1 VTLLFPNIAV
11 DEKGHQGHWTL
22 IYNQG
27 FEVTIN
33 YRKYFA
39 FSYYEAAGDT
49 VVSYCDQTF
58 AGWSHDVLTNNWAC
72 YKGKKANPLSPKS
85 EQRPVKLL
93 STKEYHKADHQLIAA
108 INEKQ
113 NHWKAAHYPHLESKT
128 HYELFLMSGGPK
140 SRVIK

>member
-1 VTLLFPNIAV
+1 MTLLFPNVAV
-11 DEKGHQGHWTL
+11 DSNGHQGHWTL

-39 FSYYEAAGDT
+39 FSYYETQGDT

-58 AGWSHDVLTNNWAC
+58 SGWSHDVLSNNWAC
-72 YKGKKANPLSPKS
+72 YKAKKVTAVSPKVD
-85 EQRPVKLL
+85 QRPANLL
-93 STKEYHKADHQLIAA
+93 SNKELYKADHELIAA

-113 NHWKAAHYPHLESKT
+113 KHWKAAHYPHLESKT
-128 HYELFLMSGGPK
+128 HHQLFLMRGGPK
-140 SRVIK
+140 SRIAK